1 MRLFELMQADD
12 GIGGTPNNANVDYM
26 GKRVNMQAKTF
37 LRLAAYLSND
47 ATKQTSVEF
56 LRKAIDENQPI
67 APPFLTIDIPDG
79 WEKGDFSQPAKVE
92 GHEGRH
98 RCKVISEVEGPDT
111 VIEVHL
117 FFPGLRARHVT
128 DEWMAALNRSLI
140 PEGSHLTKPIN
151 GPFFVG

>member
-1 MRLFELMQADD
+1 MRLFELVQADD

-26 GKRVNMQAKTF
+26 GKRVYMQAKMF

-56 LRKAIDENQPI
+56 LRKAIEQDQPI
-67 APPFLTIDIPDG
+67 APPFLTIDIPEG
-79 WEKGDFSQPAKVE
+79 WQQGDFSEYAKVE

-98 RCKVISEVEGPDT
+98 RCKVISEMEGPDT
-111 VIEVHL
+111 VVEVHL

-128 DEWMAALNRSLI
+128 DEWMVALNKGLIAERSNTVVQ
-140 PEGSHLTKPIN
+140 GPI
-151 GPFFVG
+151 FVG